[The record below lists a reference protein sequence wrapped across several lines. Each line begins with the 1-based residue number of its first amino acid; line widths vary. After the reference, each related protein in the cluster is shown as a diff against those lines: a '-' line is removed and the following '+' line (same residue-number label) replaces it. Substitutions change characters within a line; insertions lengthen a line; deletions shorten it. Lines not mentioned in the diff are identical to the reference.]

1 MSRLLAVIKKGLGDD
16 HSIQSWILENAQ
28 YITMMG
34 SRAYDTYTE
43 SSDYDLYGFTIPP
56 KDIVFPYHHGFV
68 FGFHKKSIL
77 KEKIP
82 KNSPFF
88 FFEKRKL
95 VLKEK
100 TN

>member
-43 SSDYDLYGFTIPP
+43 SSDYDLYGFTMPP
-56 KDIVFPYHHGFV
+56 KDIVFPYHHGFI
-68 FGFHKKSIL
+68 FGFHKKSHGIIKAGAATL
-77 KEKIP
+77 ML
-82 KNSPFF
+82 STA
-88 FFEKRKL
+88 
-95 VLKEK
+95 VLK
-100 TN
+100 